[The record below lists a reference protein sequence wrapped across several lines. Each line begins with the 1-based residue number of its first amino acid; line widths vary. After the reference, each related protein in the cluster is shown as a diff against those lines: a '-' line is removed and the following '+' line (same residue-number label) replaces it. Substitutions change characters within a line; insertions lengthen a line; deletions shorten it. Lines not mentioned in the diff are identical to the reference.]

1 MKIRDRVKELRRVKA
16 SELIP
21 HPRNWR
27 RHPQAQ
33 ADALRGVLAEIG
45 YADALLVRET
55 SEGLMLI
62 DGHLR
67 AETTPDMEVPVL
79 VLDVTE
85 AEADKML
92 VTLDPLAAM
101 ATAAEDV
108 LAALLES
115 VVTESDALHAMLD
128 DLAKGAGIHKEG
140 LTDPDD
146 VPEVPEPISKTGD
159 LWLCGD
165 HRLLCGDSTKAEDV
179 ARLMAG
185 EKATV
190 IMADPPYG
198 ISYEHDARPAKR
210 PHKFDPIA
218 NDAQE
223 GAAFQS
229 WLESTIRAVVLGA
242 RPNAAWYLWHAQKTQ
257 GYFAAAAA
265 AAAAAAGIIY
275 HRQIVWVKPHFT
287 FGRGHYHW
295 RHELCLMGWREGN
308 EPPFLGERNQTT
320 VWEIDYDGKKV
331 AGTETLHP
339 NQKPVAVIE
348 PCIRNHAVAGEIV
361 LDPFL
366 GSGTTMIACQR
377 LGRRCLALEIEPR
390 YCDVA
395 VARWEA
401 FTGEKAVLDA
411 PR

>member
-55 SEGLMLI
+55 PDGLMLI

-85 AEADKML
+85 DEADKML

-115 VVTESDALHAMLD
+115 VVTESDALRAMLD
-128 DLAKGAGIHKEG
+128 DLAKGAGIGPKAG

-146 VPEVPEPISKTGD
+146 VPEVPEEPVSKTGD

-165 HRLLCGDSTKAEDV
+165 HRVMCGDSTKAEAV
-179 ARLMAG
+179 VRLMAG
-185 EKATV
+185 EKAAMMVT
-190 IMADPPYG
+190 DPPYG
-198 ISYEHDARPAKR
+198 VAYSSPGKRNAEGHLSYSDVGRR
-210 PHKFDPIA
+210 NQPIA
-218 NDAQE
+218 NDDL
-223 GAAFQS
+223 G
-229 WLESTIRAVVLGA
+229 EST
-242 RPNAAWYLWHAQKTQ
+242 PE
-257 GYFAAAAA
+257 F
-265 AAAAAAGIIY
+265 
-275 HRQIVWVKPHFT
+275 
-287 FGRGHYHW
+287 
-295 RHELCLMGWREGN
+295 WREA
-308 EPPFLGERNQTT
+308 LGGGVNGRWTAMPT
-320 VWEIDYDGKKV
+320 CSRHLAPCCHYCGRPSRRPIS
-331 AGTETLHP
+331 A
-339 NQKPVAVIE
+339 
-348 PCIRNHAVAGEIV
+348 CIRRW
-361 LDPFL
+361 
-366 GSGTTMIACQR
+366 SG
-377 LGRRCLALEIEPR
+377 
-390 YCDVA
+390 
-395 VARWEA
+395 
-401 FTGEKAVLDA
+401 
-411 PR
+411 

>member
-55 SEGLMLI
+55 PDGLMLI

-85 AEADKML
+85 DEADKIL

-101 ATAAEDV
+101 AEAAEDV

-128 DLAKGAGIHKEG
+128 DLAKGAGIHKAG

-185 EKATV
+185 EKADCIFT
-190 IMADPPYG
+190 DPPYG
-198 ISYEHDARPAKR
+198 VGYDGGAKKR
-210 PHKFDPIA
+210 KKLEGDGIGTAIYAEALPHLH
-218 NDAQE
+218 Q
-223 GAAFQS
+223 AA
-229 WLESTIRAVVLGA
+229 ADH
-242 RPNAAWYLWHAQKTQ
+242 AALYLWYADAH
-257 GYFAAAAA
+257 
-265 AAAAAAGIIY
+265 AAAAAGYDITAQII
-275 HRQIVWVKPHFT
+275 WVKNNAQFVTSAHYKGKHEPCFYAHR
-287 FGRGHYHW
+287 RGKVARW
-295 RHELCLMGWREGN
+295 TGPNN
-308 EPPFLGERNQTT
+308 EVT
-320 VWEIDYDGKKV
+320 VWEADRANKNEY
-331 AGTETLHP
+331 HP
-339 NQKPVAVIE
+339 TQKPVILAERAISNSSF
-348 PCIRNHAVAGEIV
+348 RADLV

-366 GSGTTMIACQR
+366 GSGTTMIACER
-377 LGRRCLALEIEPR
+377 LGRRCYGMEICEN
-390 YCDVA
+390 YTDVS
-395 VARWEA
+395 VKRWQA
-401 FTGEKAVLDA
+401 FTGRDAVLEA
-411 PR
+411 TGETFAHVEAERLKIGVK